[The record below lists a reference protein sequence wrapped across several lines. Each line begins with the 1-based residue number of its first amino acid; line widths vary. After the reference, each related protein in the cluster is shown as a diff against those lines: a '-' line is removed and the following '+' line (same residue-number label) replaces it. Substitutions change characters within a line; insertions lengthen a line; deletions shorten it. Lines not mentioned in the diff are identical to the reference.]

1 MHILGVCG
9 SLRAGSLNMALLR
22 AACELAPEGM
32 TLEIVEAAAIA
43 ALPLM
48 NEDLETPAGRP
59 APVEALRARV
69 WPADGLLI
77 ASPEYNYGVASPL
90 KNAIDWLSRAEPGH
104 PSGRRTPLAGK
115 VAALMGA
122 TPSRTG
128 TVRAQM
134 QLRQVLYPLGVHLLA
149 APEIFVGEAHRMFDG
164 GELAD
169 QPTRDLVARQLAG
182 LLAWGRQLRAGAA
195 D

>member
-1 MHILGVCG
+1 MHVIGLCG

-22 AACELAPEGM
+22 AARDLAPEGVR
-32 TLEIVEAAAIA
+32 LDIVEAGAMA

-48 NEDLETPAGRP
+48 NEDLERPDGRP
-59 APVEALRARV
+59 VPVEALRARV
-69 WPADGLLI
+69 WPADALLI

-90 KNAIDWLSRAEPGH
+90 KNAIDWLSRQEAGH

-115 VAALMGA
+115 TAALMGA

-134 QLRQVLYPLGVHLLA
+134 QVRQILYPLGVHLLA
-149 APEIFVGEAHRMFDG
+149 APEIFIGDAAGKFTD
-164 GELAD
+164 GELTDA
-169 QPTRDLVARQLAG
+169 PTRDLIARQLAA
-182 LLAWGRQLRAGAA
+182 LRDWTTRLAAQS
-195 D
+195 

>member
-1 MHILGVCG
+1 MHVIGLCG

-22 AACELAPEGM
+22 AAQGLAPEGV
-32 TLEIVEAAAIA
+32 TLDIVEAGALA

-48 NEDLETPAGRP
+48 NEDLERPEGRP

-69 WPADGLLI
+69 WSADALLI

-90 KNAIDWLSRAEPGH
+90 KNAIDWLSRQEAGH

-115 VAALMGA
+115 TAALMGA

-134 QLRQVLYPLGVHLLA
+134 QLRQILYPLGVHLLA
-149 APEIFVGEAHRMFDG
+149 APEIFVGEAAAKFAG

-169 QPTRDLVARQLAG
+169 APTRELIARQLAA
-182 LLAWGRQLRAGAA
+182 LRDWTARLAAQA
-195 D
+195 